1 MKLSVILLYMLVIL
15 LSTLSLIRHLICGK
29 NWLLNLNLIYETLD
43 WERNWLVDF
52 NAGKTPLVSFDQS
65 SNTGAIYVKMDG
77 SFLEEKI
84 SFKMLGL
91 TFCSILKCGFYII
104 SIAKSAYEKIRT
116 MICSM
121 KFLSIEVAL
130 FVHKSTK
137 WPYVEY

>member
-1 MKLSVILLYMLVIL
+1 MMLSVILLYMLMIL
-15 LSTLSLIRHLICGK
+15 LSTLRVIRHLIFVK
-29 NWLLNLNLIYETLD
+29 NCLLNLNLIYETLD
-43 WERNWLVDF
+43 WERKWLVDF

-91 TFCSILKCGFYII
+91 TFCSILECGFYIM
-104 SIAKSAYEKIRT
+104 SIAKSAYEKIGT
-116 MICSM
+116 LICSM
-121 KFLSIEVAL
+121 KFLSPEVAL
-130 FVHKSTK
+130 FVYKSTK

>member
-1 MKLSVILLYMLVIL
+1 MMLSVILVYMLMIL
-15 LSTLSLIRHLICGK
+15 LSTLRVIRHLIFVK
-29 NWLLNLNLIYETLD
+29 NCLLNLNLIYETLD
-43 WERNWLVDF
+43 WERKWLVDF

-91 TFCSILKCGFYII
+91 TFCSILECGFYIM
-104 SIAKSAYEKIRT
+104 SIAKSAYEKIGT
-116 MICSM
+116 LICSM
-121 KFLSIEVAL
+121 KFLSPEVAL
-130 FVHKSTK
+130 FVYKSTK

>member
-1 MKLSVILLYMLVIL
+1 MLSVILLYMLMIL
-15 LSTLSLIRHLICGK
+15 LSTLRVIRHLIFVK
-29 NWLLNLNLIYETLD
+29 NCLLNLNLIYETLD
-43 WERNWLVDF
+43 WERKWFVDF

-91 TFCSILKCGFYII
+91 TFCSILECGFYIM
-104 SIAKSAYEKIRT
+104 SIAKSAYEKIGT
-116 MICSM
+116 LICSM
-121 KFLSIEVAL
+121 KFLSPEVAL
-130 FVHKSTK
+130 FVYKSTK